1 MNPTEQQLT
10 DFKVMAGIL
19 LDRGETLL
27 LRRKQ
32 DSHIDLDSLLR
43 VFNALTEDARTI
55 GQERIAEIAGSSARL
70 VGLIA
75 LRKEP
80 VRLELEDLLLD
91 AVDEIGELL
100 RRKPDDD
107 ESAVRQSLE
116 RRILHL
122 AEAE

>member
-1 MNPTEQQLT
+1 
-10 DFKVMAGIL
+10 MASIL
-19 LDRGETLL
+19 LDRAETLL

-32 DSHIDLDSLLR
+32 DAHIDLDSLLR
-43 VFNALTEDARTI
+43 VFSALAEDARTVN
-55 GQERIAEIAGSSARL
+55 QERISEIARSSARL
-70 VGLIA
+70 VELIV

-80 VRLELEDLLLD
+80 VRLDLEDLLLD
-91 AVDEIGELL
+91 AVDEVGELL

-122 AEAE
+122 AETD